1 MLGSAKTNL
10 PLLTFT
16 SWVKE
21 ASPFP
26 PLAMYHFQLSV
37 IFRCFREKC
46 CIFLGKSAWLTTSSW
61 YPGSQD
67 QPFPQPWMQKA
78 QWFPAVRALDI
89 FSIFQQSS
97 TATKY
102 PDELTEIFKTLGII
116 QLVSGRV
123 KSFSRCKE
131 GGGRWLL
138 DAHSQPNTK
147 LIAAQLRTYYAISL
161 AIGQLP
167 TYQRFEG
174 GLEFFTES
182 VPTICFSI
190 IGTT

>member
-37 IFRCFREKC
+37 IFRCFRGKFC
-46 CIFLGKSAWLTTSSW
+46 LFLGKSAWLTTSSW

-67 QPFPQPWMQKA
+67 QPFPQPWMPKA
-78 QWFPAVRALDI
+78 QWFPALRA
-89 FSIFQQSS
+89 

-102 PDELTEIFKTLGII
+102 PDEVTEIFKTQGIEI

-131 GGGRWLL
+131 GGWLL
-138 DAHSQPNTK
+138 DARSQPNTK
-147 LIAAQLRTYYAISL
+147 LTAAQLRTFYAISL
-161 AIGQLP
+161 TIGQLP
-167 TYQRFEG
+167 TYQCFEG
-174 GLEFFTES
+174 RLEFFTAS

-190 IGTT
+190 LGTTWLLHCTPSV